1 MTLVSRLQQAL
12 ANGHADTVLLT
23 GDHVDPDAIVTALT
37 QAAVLIPVTDRAE
50 PGVILTRRTGANTG
64 CRSRAYRLLKRWRN
78 SRGA

>member
-37 QAAVLIPVTDRAE
+37 QAAVLIPVTEIGRAH
-50 PGVILTRRTGANTG
+50 V
-64 CRSRAYRLLKRWRN
+64 
-78 SRGA
+78 